1 MLNTSDPHIL
11 DATFAALADPT
22 RRAVLAQL
30 ADKGEATVTELAEP
44 FDISLPG
51 FSRHLKVLEKA
62 GLIERSRQA
71 QFRPC
76 KINPEPLKEAS
87 DWLAEYRKLWEARF
101 DRLDALLAELQSSA
115 PEGAPEKDEDDDP
128 SH

>member
-1 MLNTSDPHIL
+1 MLNTDDTHML

-44 FDISLPG
+44 FDMSLPG

-76 KINPEPLKEAS
+76 TINPEPLKEAS
-87 DWLAEYRKLWEARF
+87 DWLADYRKLWEARF
-101 DRLDALLAELQSSA
+101 DRLDALLAELQSTPTPDA
-115 PEGAPEKDEDDDP
+115 KEEDGDP
-128 SH
+128 SR

>member
-1 MLNTSDPHIL
+1 ML

-44 FDISLPG
+44 FDMSLPG
-51 FSRHLKVLEKA
+51 FSRHLKVLENA

-76 KINPEPLKEAS
+76 AINPEPLKDAA
-87 DWLAEYRKLWEARF
+87 DWLAGYRKLWEARF
-101 DRLDALLAELQSSA
+101 DRLDALLAELQSTPTA
-115 PEGAPEKDEDDDP
+115 DAKEDDGDP
-128 SH
+128 SE

>member
-1 MLNTSDPHIL
+1 ML

-44 FDISLPG
+44 FDMSLPG

-76 KINPEPLKEAS
+76 TINPEPLKEAS
-87 DWLAEYRKLWEARF
+87 DWLADYRKLWEARF
-101 DRLDALLAELQSSA
+101 DRLDALLAELQSDPTQA
-115 PEGAPEKDEDDDP
+115 AKGDHGDP
-128 SH
+128 SK

>member
-1 MLNTSDPHIL
+1 ML

-44 FDISLPG
+44 FDMSLPG

-76 KINPEPLKEAS
+76 TINPEPLKEAA
-87 DWLAEYRKLWEARF
+87 DWLADYRKLWETRF
-101 DRLDALLAELQSSA
+101 DRLDALLAELQSKPTSTA
-115 PEGAPEKDEDDDP
+115 KEDDDGQR
-128 SH
+128 

>member
-1 MLNTSDPHIL
+1 MLNTPDTQIL

-22 RRAVLAQL
+22 RRAVLARL

-44 FDISLPG
+44 FDMSLPG

-76 KINPEPLKEAS
+76 TINPEPLKEAS
-87 DWLAEYRKLWEARF
+87 DWLGEYRKLWEARF
-101 DRLDALLAELQSSA
+101 DRLDTLLAELQSDPA
-115 PEGAPEKDEDDDP
+115 PAAKEDGDEP
-128 SH
+128 G

>member
-1 MLNTSDPHIL
+1 ML

-44 FDISLPG
+44 FDMSLPG

-76 KINPEPLKEAS
+76 TINPEPLKEAS
-87 DWLAEYRKLWEARF
+87 DWLADYRKLWEARF
-101 DRLDALLAELQSSA
+101 DRLDALLAELQSDPTQPA
-115 PEGAPEKDEDDDP
+115 KGDHGDP
-128 SH
+128 SK

>member
-1 MLNTSDPHIL
+1 MLNTSDAQIL

-30 ADKGEATVTELAEP
+30 ADKGEATVTELAGP
-44 FDISLPG
+44 FDMSLPG

-76 KINPEPLKEAS
+76 TINPEPLKEAA
-87 DWLAEYRKLWEARF
+87 DWLADYRKLWEARF
-101 DRLDALLAELQSSA
+101 DRLDALLAELQSEPTST
-115 PEGAPEKDEDDDP
+115 EKEDDNGQR
-128 SH
+128 

>member
-1 MLNTSDPHIL
+1 MLNTSDTRLL

-30 ADKGEATVTELAEP
+30 ADKGEASVTELAEP
-44 FDISLPG
+44 FDMSLPG

-76 KINPEPLKEAS
+76 TINPEPLKEAS
-87 DWLAEYRKLWEARF
+87 DWLGEYRKLWEARF
-101 DRLDALLAELQSSA
+101 DRLDALLAELQSDPA
-115 PEGAPEKDEDDDP
+115 PAAKEDDDEP
-128 SH
+128 G

>member
-1 MLNTSDPHIL
+1 MLNNSDPQML

-44 FDISLPG
+44 FDMSLPG

-76 KINPEPLKEAS
+76 TINPEPLKEAS
-87 DWLAEYRKLWEARF
+87 DWLADYRKLWEARF
-101 DRLDALLAELQSSA
+101 DRLDALLAELQSDPTQTA
-115 PEGAPEKDEDDDP
+115 KEDHGDP
-128 SH
+128 SK

>member
-1 MLNTSDPHIL
+1 ML

-76 KINPEPLKEAS
+76 TLNPEPLKEAS
-87 DWLAEYRKLWEARF
+87 DWLADYRKLWEARF
-101 DRLDALLAELQSSA
+101 DRLDALLAELQSSPTPDA
-115 PEGAPEKDEDDDP
+115 KDGGDEKG
-128 SH
+128 